1 MRRKIPGRLDSIGQ
15 LLENIFMMLGSG
27 LKKLGLTDKEVA
39 VYIAMLGMGPNTVQ
53 TIARKAKIARS
64 TTYVVLG
71 ALQRHDLVTQYESGK
86 KTLFSAEDPERLLH
100 ILQHK
105 EAELHDINQTLQKLL
120 PQLQALMKKAAD
132 QPLVRYYN
140 GIEGLKAIR
149 QEMVMYCGT
158 QDTWY
163 NFAPVDHLSDVFGK
177 DGLPYKSRILKG
189 IRSKTIFTT
198 SSPQLKNELLR
209 KANDHRTE
217 RKYISPDL
225 FTSTSG
231 LTIYCD
237 RIAMAMFTGNV
248 GGVIIES
255 KSLAA
260 MMEEFF
266 QLSWQSLPIL

>member
-1 MRRKIPGRLDSIGQ
+1 
-15 LLENIFMMLGSG
+15 MMLGSG

-39 VYIAMLGMGPNTVQ
+39 VYMAMLGVGPSTVQ
-53 TIARKAKIARS
+53 MIARKAKIARS
-64 TTYVVLG
+64 TTYVVIG
-71 ALQRHDLVTQYESGK
+71 ALQKHGLVTQYELGK

-105 EAELHDINQTLQKLL
+105 EAELHDSNQTLQKLL

-149 QEMVMYCGT
+149 QEMVMYSGT
-158 QDTWY
+158 KDTWY
-163 NFAPVDHLSDVFGK
+163 NFSPTDHQERVFGK
-177 DGLPYKSRILKG
+177 EGIPYKSRILKG
-189 IRSKTIFTT
+189 IKSKTIFTT

-209 KANDHRTE
+209 KAGDHRTE

-225 FTSTSG
+225 FASSCG

-237 RIAMAMFTGNV
+237 RIAMAMFTGKV
-248 GGVIIES
+248 GGIIVES
-255 KSLAA
+255 KPLAA

-266 QLSWQSLPIL
+266 KLSWQSLPIL